1 MVLKGPR
8 EEFMGDYVLA
18 VDDDHLLL
26 RLLEINL
33 GKVGCRVLKA
43 SDGPTALR
51 LAEEERPDLI
61 LLDLMMPRMDG
72 WEVMRRLKGSEAT
85 RDIPVIVITGKV
97 DPLTRAEL
105 LDLGADDFV
114 SKPFDLLE
122 LREVVREK
130 LSGAGAG

>member
-1 MVLKGPR
+1 
-8 EEFMGDYVLA
+8 MGDSILA
-18 VDDDHLLL
+18 VDDDRLLL

-130 LSGAGAG
+130 LGGAGAG